1 MLLELPKSRLDVRS
15 TEEMTIDELCFLRET
30 LETSETIRR
39 YVSEHRPRRGGRV
52 FGLVS
57 LLLLYLLME
66 CRKTTYRGVIRNLSD
81 HDCICLGLIDE
92 NGRPRRP
99 SYATLNGFVNRV
111 LAPMAEAIGE
121 EITEA
126 VLKTSL
132 RTYTLD
138 STPLQASRYNKD
150 AEYSTHYEIR
160 MDKAHILMADG
171 YPLYMLQSD
180 GNANDSPFAAP
191 LIGRLPRARP
201 SHGKMEFHADG
212 AYDSFLTYSRV
223 YVSTGAVLRCNQG
236 TDAVVHG
243 VDEAA
248 IRSEYAGMWQRDGYD
263 PYRKNDLDFMLRFL
277 CKNGR
282 EELVGK
288 HLRDRSTRMNEAEEK
303 EAVDERTGGRKNV
316 RHVCETMHRAMRRW
330 VDLSIFRLVKRT
342 KEARIRCRFLC
353 LQLLSLLFRGYVS
366 S

>member
-1 MLLELPKSRLDVRS
+1 MLPTLLERRLDVRS
-15 TEEMTIDELCFLRET
+15 TEEMTVDELCILRET

-57 LLLLYLLME
+57 MLLLYIYME
-66 CRKTTYRGVIRNLSD
+66 CRKTTYRGVVRNLSD
-81 HDCICLGLIDE
+81 HDCVCLGLVDG

-111 LAPMAEAIGE
+111 LGPMATAIGD
-121 EITEA
+121 EIAAA
-126 VLKTSL
+126 VLNTMSL
-132 RTYTLD
+132 KAYTLD
-138 STPLQASRYNKD
+138 STPLQASRYNDD
-150 AEYSTHYEIR
+150 AEYSPHYEIR

-171 YPLYMLQSD
+171 YPLFMVQSG
-180 GNANDSPFAAP
+180 GNANDGRFAEP
-191 LIGRLPRARP
+191 LIDRLPKTRP
-201 SHGKMEFHADG
+201 HHGAMEFHADG
-212 AYDSFLTYSRV
+212 AYDAFLTYAKV
-223 YVSTGAVLRCNQG
+223 FVSTGAVLRCNQG
-236 TDAVVHG
+236 TDAVYHG
-243 VDEAA
+243 VDETK
-248 IRSEYAGMWQRDGYD
+248 IRNEYAGMWKLDGYD

-288 HLRDRSTRMNEAEEK
+288 HLRDRSMRINEANEEP
-303 EAVDERTGGRKNV
+303 RNV
-316 RHVCETMHRAMRRW
+316 RHVCETMHRAMKRW
-330 VDLSIFRLVKRT
+330 VDFSIFRLVKRT
-342 KEARIRCRFLC
+342 REARVRCRFLC